1 MRVAGPVVMYRCV
14 LLFAWF
20 GPGWP
25 LPAAERMPTPQPV
38 REYAR
43 EHEVTGVSLSPD
55 GRTLAYQVGEDR
67 TWVLQFRDW
76 DSGKV
81 TTVNAG
87 AAPGVPLWLGPDRVL
102 YGRGASV
109 DRTGRNAAL
118 NGPAPGTVL
127 FHRFAGARSDE
138 VLAQAHELPV
148 PGAYQEHYIP
158 RYSHVDRVNTRLGR
172 SIREVENPGQIVL
185 WLADGRGAV
194 AVGVRDDG
202 IRHAVVRQTEP
213 AGAWTPLAGLEDI
226 LYRVRVHGLSGDG
239 RTLWLTRPD
248 EKGRWALYAYDVAK
262 QAFAE
267 LLLAHDYFDIL
278 PNLVVSPRDR
288 ELLGVRWLADKPGTF
303 WWHGELAGVQQAL
316 DKALPGTV
324 NHIVSLSDD
333 LQRMVVLAVS
343 ARNPGV
349 YFQFDRAK
357 VELKPLFAVRPWVD
371 PARTAECHPVS
382 FATRDGLTV
391 HGYLTIPAGR
401 EAKQLPLVVR
411 PNAEFSARAFWG
423 HDVFNQFLASRG
435 YAMLQINARG
445 SSGYG
450 DDFYRRGRRRV
461 GREVQAD
468 IADGAKWAI
477 AQGIADPQRI
487 AIVGENEGGYSALM
501 NVAQNPGLYRAAV
514 SIDGIVDWPRQ
525 LEHVGG
531 LHPALLARAKEM
543 IGDPDADRAE
553 LSDTSPSRHVDRI
566 EAPVLLINGNSG
578 TTSREA
584 ARAFAAA
591 LRQTKRPHEIV
602 AKFDDLEGLLVPR
615 QRAEVLARIE
625 SFLGK
630 HLAVPRAP

>member
-303 WWHGELAGVQQAL
+303 WLHGELAGVQQAL

-371 PARTAECHPVS
+371 PR
-382 FATRDGLTV
+382 
-391 HGYLTIPAGR
+391 
-401 EAKQLPLVVR
+401 
-411 PNAEFSARAFWG
+411 
-423 HDVFNQFLASRG
+423 ASRRVSSG
-435 YAMLQINARG
+435 ELRNARRTDRPRLP
-445 SSGYG
+445 
-450 DDFYRRGRRRV
+450 DDPRGARGEATAAGGATQRGVLGAGVLGATMCSISFSRAAGMRCCRSTRAVRRV
-461 GREVQAD
+461 TATIFTAAAGAGW
-468 IADGAKWAI
+468 GAKCRPISPTGRNGRSRRASLIRSGSRSWA
-477 AQGIADPQRI
+477 R
-487 AIVGENEGGYSALM
+487 M
-501 NVAQNPGLYRAAV
+501 RAAT
-514 SIDGIVDWPRQ
+514 
-525 LEHVGG
+525 
-531 LHPALLARAKEM
+531 AL
-543 IGDPDADRAE
+543 
-553 LSDTSPSRHVDRI
+553 S
-566 EAPVLLINGNSG
+566 
-578 TTSREA
+578 
-584 ARAFAAA
+584 
-591 LRQTKRPHEIV
+591 
-602 AKFDDLEGLLVPR
+602 
-615 QRAEVLARIE
+615 
-625 SFLGK
+625 
-630 HLAVPRAP
+630 